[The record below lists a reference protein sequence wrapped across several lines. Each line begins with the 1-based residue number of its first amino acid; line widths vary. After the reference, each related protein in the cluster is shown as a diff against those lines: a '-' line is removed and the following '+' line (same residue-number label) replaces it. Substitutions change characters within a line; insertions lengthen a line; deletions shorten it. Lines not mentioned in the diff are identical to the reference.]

1 MSKFQDIAI
10 KAAQE
15 AGKILMAHYGQ
26 LTEIRWKEVEHGA
39 VSIVT
44 DADIKS
50 EAKIISILK
59 AEFPE
64 FGIYGEESGGQ
75 NMEADY
81 VWYVDPLD
89 GTNNF
94 SRNIPFFGISIGLVY
109 QGQPIVGILYFP
121 TINLLLSAEEG
132 QGCWANSK
140 KVQVSKRSLAESLYY
155 AGGKF
160 RNQTQM
166 NLNLAQSCGLIKII
180 DASSYELA
188 QISMGDAEIY
198 HLTNVPHD
206 VAAGVC
212 LIREAGGIVTEENG
226 APWDIN
232 SKTILATNGVIH
244 QEVVEILKTNT
255 K

>member
-10 KAAQE
+10 SAAKE
-15 AGKILMAHYGQ
+15 AGKIIMAHYGQ
-26 LTEIRWKEVEHGA
+26 LTEIRWKEIEYGA

-59 AEFPE
+59 QEFPE

-75 NMEADY
+75 NMKADY

-94 SRNIPFFGISIGLVY
+94 SRNIPLFGISIGLVY
-109 QGQPIVGILYFP
+109 RGQPIVGILYFP
-121 TINLLLSAEEG
+121 VIDLMLSAEKN
-132 QGCWANSK
+132 QGCFANGK
-140 KVQVSKRSLAESLYY
+140 KVQVSKRLLAESLYY

-160 RNQTQM
+160 RNQMQL
-166 NLNLAQSCGLIKII
+166 NLNLAKECGLIKII

-188 QISMGDAEIY
+188 QIAMGDAEIY
-198 HLTNVPHD
+198 YLASVPHD

-212 LIREAGGIVTEENG
+212 LIQEAGGIVTEEDG
-226 APWDIN
+226 APWNIN
-232 SKTILATNGVIH
+232 SKTILATNGINH
-244 QEVVEILKTNT
+244 QEIVEMLKI
-255 K
+255 KV

>member
-10 KAAQE
+10 NAAQE

-26 LTEIRWKEVEHGA
+26 LTEIRWKEGNHGA

-44 DADIKS
+44 DADLKS

-59 AEFPE
+59 SEFPE

-94 SRNIPFFGISIGLVY
+94 SRNIPLFGVSIGLVY
-109 QGQPIVGILYFP
+109 KGQPIVGILYFP
-121 TINLLLSAEEG
+121 IIDLMLSAEEG
-132 QGCWANSK
+132 QGCFADGK
-140 KVQVSKRSLAESLYY
+140 KIQVSKRPLNESLYY

-160 RNQTQM
+160 RNQMQM
-166 NLNLAQSCGLIKII
+166 NLNLARACGLIKII

-188 QISMGDAEIY
+188 QIAMGDAEIY
-198 HLTNVPHD
+198 HLANVPHD

-212 LIREAGGIVTEENG
+212 LIREAGGTVTEENG
-226 APWDIN
+226 APWNIN

-244 QEVVEILKTNT
+244 QEVIKILET
-255 K
+255 KI